1 MPRDKRDDV
10 SYLADMLQFAR
21 EALTFVAGR
30 SRADYDTDLA
40 LRRAV
45 ERATELI
52 GEAASNVSEST
63 RNEHPQIPWREIVGQ
78 RHVLIHG
85 YGHVD
90 DDLVW
95 NLTRHE
101 IPNLMRILEAIL
113 RETGAGE

>member
-1 MPRDKRDDV
+1 MPRERRDDV

-21 EALTFVAGR
+21 EALTFVDGR
-30 SRADYDTDLA
+30 SRAEYDTDLA

-45 ERATELI
+45 ERSTELI

-63 RNEHPQIPWREIVGQ
+63 RTAHPELPWREIIGQ

-85 YGHVD
+85 YGDVD

-95 NLTRHE
+95 NLTRDE
-101 IPNLMRILEAIL
+101 IPKLVAILESIL
-113 RETGAGE
+113 RESERTE

>member
-1 MPRDKRDDV
+1 
-10 SYLADMLQFAR
+10 MLQFAR
-21 EALTFVAGR
+21 EALTFVDGR
-30 SRADYDTDLA
+30 SRADYAADLA

-63 RNEHPQIPWREIVGQ
+63 RNAHSEIAWRKIIGQ

-85 YGHVD
+85 YGDVD

-95 NLTRHE
+95 NLTRNE
-101 IPNLMRILEAIL
+101 IPNLARSLEAIL
-113 RETGAGE
+113 RQASAGE

>member
-1 MPRDKRDDV
+1 MPRKRRDDV

-30 SRADYDTDLA
+30 SRADYDADLA

-63 RNEHPQIPWREIVGQ
+63 INQHPEIPWRKIIGQ

-85 YGHVD
+85 YGDVD

-95 NLTRHE
+95 NLTRDE
-101 IPNLMRILEAIL
+101 IPKLVAILESIL
-113 RETGAGE
+113 GGASPPR